1 LSFTGESLKL
11 RETLYDKKPEYI
23 CRLYQSEGIF
33 GLFIFSCRDLQ
44 NFNGR
49 HILVIHLK
57 PQFAVSLLKF
67 IIALLAIT
75 FAAFGCEQKNTVEA
89 NKETNNEESLWQQTA
104 LDTFSIEALAASPDG
119 SILAGTCGN
128 GIFRSM
134 DRGES
139 WISVSKGC
147 AVTFAIRDNGD
158 IFATLQAGYMG
169 SNNLL
174 RSVDN
179 GATWKLLGAPAN
191 SITRC
196 VFNAAGEIFVGSVRH
211 DESRGGIYRSNDNGV
226 TWLKIFPDSISVNA
240 LAINK
245 QGVIFAATGLGM
257 IRSFDNG
264 QTWHQINNGLRDR
277 RNEPYITALAINP
290 INENVFAALAFDGIY
305 RSTNNGES
313 WSLVGLDLPNSMQIY
328 LFVDSFI
335 FNSQGHAFVGC
346 GRYFVEPEGVFYST
360 DNGETWTQ
368 VNSGLTNKYVLS
380 LAVDVISGYVFAG
393 TYRNGV
399 FRTEKF
405 TKMK

>member
-1 LSFTGESLKL
+1 MSTQFKL
-11 RETLYDKKPEYI
+11 NSPNLI
-23 CRLYQSEGIF
+23 
-33 GLFIFSCRDLQ
+33 
-44 NFNGR
+44 
-49 HILVIHLK
+49 ILAVVI
-57 PQFAVSLLKF
+57 
-67 IIALLAIT
+67 
-75 FAAFGCEQKNTVEA
+75 FAAFGCEQKTTIETD
-89 NKETNNEESLWQQTA
+89 KEPNNEENIWQQTA
-104 LDTFSIEALAASPDG
+104 LDTFSIIALAASPHG
-119 SILAGTCGN
+119 SIFAATCSN
-128 GIFRSM
+128 GMFRSM
-134 DRGES
+134 DRGAS
-139 WISVSKGC
+139 WTSVSKYC
-147 AVTFAIRDNGD
+147 TKVIAIRENGD
-158 IFATLQAGYMG
+158 IFAEIG
-169 SNNLL
+169 SVIL
-174 RSVDN
+174 RSMDN
-179 GATWKLLGAPAN
+179 GATWKMLGAPAS
-191 SITRC
+191 SITSC
-196 VFNAAGEIFVGSVRH
+196 VFNTAGEIFVGSVRH

-226 TWLKIFPDSISVNA
+226 TWLKIFPDSISVYA